1 MIVAMTLHPM
11 PRLPAHRTGMARR
24 CAASPASKPQSQ
36 CGFTLLELL
45 VTLVVL
51 GLLIV
56 GLTQGMRVGLS
67 AWRTEGRLAGTQDEF
82 AVIDGTLRHLIQ
94 GIDPGDELDAAPF
107 TADTTNMDFV
117 AMLPDAVG
125 FAPGREMQATLQV
138 DAAHRLV
145 LLWRPW
151 LSAERLTA
159 ASPPTVTVLLHG
171 VARIELAFWRPR
183 IGWLG
188 VWQFPDLPALIRIR
202 LHFVAGDAR
211 RWPDIVA
218 APVLSPP

>member
-11 PRLPAHRTGMARR
+11 PRLPVRRTGVARR
-24 CAASPASKPQSQ
+24 CAASATSKIQSQ

-56 GLTQGMRVGLS
+56 GLTQGMRGGLF
-67 AWRTEGRLAGTQDEF
+67 AWRTEGRLADAQDEF
-82 AVIDGTLRHLIQ
+82 AVIDGTLRHLVQ

-107 TADTTNMDFV
+107 TADTTNMNFV
-117 AMLPDAVG
+117 ATLPDAVG
-125 FAPGREMQATLQV
+125 FAPGREMQARLQV

-145 LLWRPW
+145 LLWQPW
-151 LSAERLTA
+151 LSAERLSA
-159 ASPPTVTVLLHG
+159 PLPPSETVLLHG
-171 VARIELAFWRPR
+171 VAQIELAYWRPR
-183 IGWLG
+183 VGWLA
-188 VWQFPDLPALIRIR
+188 VWRFPDLPGLIRIR

-211 RWPDIVA
+211 RWPDIIA
-218 APVLSPP
+218 APVLSRP